1 MWLYF
6 SKLFTGRGGCRGRG
20 LEFGSWTAT
29 ADPALEEGWI
39 LVRISL
45 DEKGQLDMPQDSLWS
60 WPGSSTIP
68 LRQYIPLEWIFSL
81 KVIPMGIWAGTICYS
96 YFGQTRRDNEIYFVA
111 CVGGVA
117 RKEATVSFCCPP
129 DCRGAPW
136 SGSQDLRA
144 NLPLRSLVPGT
155 VPSLRPYTNLMKF
168 QYFIIVSIF
177 SWNKQMRS

>member
-1 MWLYF
+1 MGG
-6 SKLFTGRGGCRGRG
+6 TGRWNLVLG
-20 LEFGSWTAT
+20 LQF

-45 DEKGQLDMPQDSLWS
+45 DDKGQLDMPQDSLWS
-60 WPGSSTIP
+60 WLGSSTIP

-81 KVIPMGIWAGTICYS
+81 KVIPMGIWAVTICYS

-117 RKEATVSFCCPP
+117 RKEASVSFCCPP
-129 DCRGAPW
+129 DWRGAPW
-136 SGSQDLRA
+136 SGSQGLRA

-168 QYFIIVSIF
+168 QYFIIISIF